1 MLFRYKITLDVE
13 VEFDAPLLG
22 TDTTRG
28 RRKQTDLIAK
38 TTLAEMVRMQ
48 TTSYVGIDRE
58 IKEEGLKGSIKGE
71 ITLRSLR
78 MLEEDKKNK
87 QI

>member
-38 TTLAEMVRMQ
+38 TTLAEMVKMQ

-58 IKEEGLKGSIKGE
+58 ISEDNLKGKIKGE
-71 ITLRSLR
+71 IILRSAK
-78 MLEEDKKNK
+78 MIEEDKKNK
-87 QI
+87 